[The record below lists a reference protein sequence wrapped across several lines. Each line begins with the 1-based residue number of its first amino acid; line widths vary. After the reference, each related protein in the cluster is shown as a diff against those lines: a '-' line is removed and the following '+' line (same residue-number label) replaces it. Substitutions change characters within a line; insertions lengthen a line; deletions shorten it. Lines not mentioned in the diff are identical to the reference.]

1 MPCAGWRWLLSA
13 RSSHLAGLL
22 FTALC
27 VPAEAHVGA
36 GQVFAAAVRF
46 MVRVEF
52 GGLGTIARPVA
63 TLLLIG
69 KVQGCVQGASQEGV
83 SFMGLRR
90 TRSIG
95 LNQRADGR

>member
-1 MPCAGWRWLLSA
+1 M
-13 RSSHLAGLL
+13 
-22 FTALC
+22 
-27 VPAEAHVGA
+27 
-36 GQVFAAAVRF
+36 FAAAVRF

-90 TRSIG
+90 TRSVG
-95 LNQRADGR
+95 LNQRADGRWGPGRRGGYSPSLPRAGPPPEPPRSTSQRCLSPSPS